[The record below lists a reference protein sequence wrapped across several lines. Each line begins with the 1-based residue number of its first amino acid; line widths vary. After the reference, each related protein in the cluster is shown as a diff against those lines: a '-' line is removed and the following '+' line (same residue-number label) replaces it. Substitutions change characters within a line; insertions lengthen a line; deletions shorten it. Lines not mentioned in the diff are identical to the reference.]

1 MKVTLT
7 RNEFVSMYENKT
19 AGEIFDSL
27 EKEEMNFKNSSEVLK
42 FLKRKHKAFKKNTPL
57 GCNIYAEI
65 KETYPSLEGMSRL
78 LTEALMKHTTTKKY
92 LWNIQ
97 KESVNRVHLDGSFS
111 EVITLSER
119 TYSLTKRMEL
129 YPIC

>member
-7 RNEFVSMYENKT
+7 RDEFVSKYQNLN

-27 EKEEMNFKNSSEVLK
+27 EKEEMCFKTSKEVLK

-65 KETYPSLEGMSRL
+65 KETYPILGDMSRL

-97 KESVNRVHLDGSFS
+97 KESVHRVHIDGSFS
-111 EVITLSER
+111 EEITLSER